1 VNTVEPRE
9 AGPRPAGD
17 DAVAIENCY
26 AALTPLVR
34 RYVRRHVPVDDVD
47 DVVQV
52 VFLEV
57 WRCRPR
63 YDPARSLEAWVL
75 GIARKRAIDHLRAR
89 RRHDRHLVPLDETVT
104 PTVYGRSDSDRVDQA
119 QDVRHAL
126 DALPPAQREAIE
138 LAYFG
143 DLTQREIAERLR
155 TPLGTIKARTARG
168 LHRLGTLLYA

>member
-1 VNTVEPRE
+1 MNKFRSDFSLE
-9 AGPRPAGD
+9 D
-17 DAVAIENCY
+17 CY
-26 AALTPLVR
+26 AALTPMVR
-34 RYVRRHVPVDDVD
+34 RYVRRHVPVNDVD

-57 WRCRPR
+57 WRHQRR

-89 RRHDRHLVPLDETVT
+89 WRHDRRVVPLDETVT
-104 PTVYGRSDSDRVDQA
+104 AAVPGRIDADLIDQA
-119 QDVRHAL
+119 QDVR
-126 DALPPAQREAIE
+126 DALAALSPVQREAIE

-143 DLTQREIAERLR
+143 DLTQREIAERLG

-168 LHRLGTLLYA
+168 LDRLGVLLCA